1 MRREAMDK
9 GAGRSLR
16 WALVGV
22 LGALLVQGAGCS
34 EEVAGFAREDGG
46 ASGGDAAA
54 MDAGARCNPGVDSDF
69 DGANDDAECAAG
81 TDSRTPDTD
90 NDGLRDGAELNY
102 PRVCVAAD
110 RGAQRRPLAAC
121 TGNTDCAAGE
131 ACQGLDARRADSDGD
146 GLNDGQEDPN
156 GDGVFA
162 VTRGETDPRLW
173 DSDGDGRGDLESD
186 LAICRRG
193 ELIEPERVL
202 LPGGTFQLGLDP
214 RWRMNTR
221 RSMTDGGASALVLD
235 DVVRRVAAVAIERP
249 SRGADVRA
257 EATAVE
263 AAVVSALGAVPIL
276 VGQSIT
282 THEML
287 PAVNSLY
294 RVPSGELGALRDAL
308 RTALAP
314 GGDFGAAVSYG
325 LPGEAYVEITTVF
338 RSDRMKTAVLAT
350 VIAASAA
357 NDPTQ
362 PASIVGDDLSNTTG
376 LAESDRLLDSACQ
389 RFTADRE
396 SAADF
401 LWLVDTS
408 GSMSDDQER
417 LGRTAQRFFAGLDG
431 AGVDF
436 RVGVFEAGSGA
447 LDLDQPGF
455 RFIQGA
461 DPGGARML
469 AWQVTYTTFMT
480 DRRDTFAPYRFPGGQ
495 EEPLAAAVISYE
507 ALRRRGEQGE
517 LDPDRRLRDNA
528 TTVAFFVTD
537 EPGSNDDTRYFARD
551 TARWGATYPER
562 LRGML
567 EFLHARRIQTYGL
580 VADYRTNCAMPNVQD
595 FPKCV
600 ILGNGGA
607 FIPITTATDAEVMSA
622 MARIVDAVAGATSQ
636 FVLERTP
643 VSSTLQV
650 RVGGRAV
657 PRSRVDGFDY
667 DPAARAVVF
676 YGTTYRPRRGTD
688 VVVSYRVWAGSL
700 G

>member
-1 MRREAMDK
+1 MSVPFDIRTPRP
-9 GAGRSLR
+9 RR
-16 WALVGV
+16 WAL
-22 LGALLVQGAGCS
+22 LGALSALLVQGPGCS
-34 EEVAGFAREDGG
+34 DETPGFSREDGG
-46 ASGGDAAA
+46 TTLDGGP
-54 MDAGARCNPGVDSDF
+54 RCNPGVDSDF
-69 DGANDDAECAAG
+69 DGAPDDVECAAG
-81 TDSRTPDTD
+81 TDPRVPDTD
-90 NDGLRDGAELNY
+90 RDGLRDGIELSY
-102 PRVCVAAD
+102 PRVCVASS
-110 RGAQRRPLAAC
+110 REAQRRPTPTCQAP
-121 TGNTDCAAGE
+121 GDCAAGE
-131 ACQGLDARRADSDGD
+131 TCQGLDPLRPDTDGD
-146 GLNDGQEDPN
+146 GLSDGQEDAN

-162 VTRGETDPRLW
+162 LTLGETDPRLW
-173 DSDGDGRGDLESD
+173 DTDGDGRNDTESD
-186 LAICRRG
+186 FSICRRD
-193 ELIEPERVL
+193 ETIEPERVM
-202 LPGGTFQLGLDP
+202 LPGGTFQVGLDR
-214 RWRMNTR
+214 RWRTFVR
-221 RSMTDGGASALVLD
+221 RGMADAEASVILLD
-235 DVVRRVAAVAIERP
+235 DVIRRVAAVVVERP
-249 SRGADVRA
+249 SRGDNVRA

-263 AAVVSALGAVPIL
+263 SAVVTTLGAVPIL
-276 VGQSIT
+276 VGQAIT

-287 PAVNSLY
+287 PAVSSLY
-294 RVPSGELGALRDAL
+294 RVPTGDLGALRDRL

-314 GGDFGAAVSYG
+314 GGDFGTTGGFGAQ
-325 LPGEAYVEITTVF
+325 GETYIELTTVY
-338 RSDRMKTAVLAT
+338 RADRNKTVVLAT
-350 VIAASAA
+350 VTAAVAA
-357 NDPTQ
+357 NDPMQ
-362 PASIVGDDLSNTTG
+362 PASILGDDISNTTG
-376 LAESDRLLDSACQ
+376 LAESDRVLDNACQ

-417 LGRTAQRFFAGLDG
+417 LGRTAQRFFAGLEG

-495 EEPLAAAVISYE
+495 EEPLAASVIAYE
-507 ALRRRGEQGE
+507 SLRRRGVQGE

-528 TTVAFFVTD
+528 TTVAFYVTD
-537 EPGSNDDTRYFARD
+537 ETGSNDDTRYFARD
-551 TARWGATYPER
+551 LPRWGTSYPDR
-562 LRGML
+562 LRSML
-567 EFLHARRIQTYGL
+567 AFLRSQRIQTFGL
-580 VADYRTNCAMPNVQD
+580 VADFRTDCANPNVQD

-607 FIPITTATDAEVMSA
+607 FIPITTATDTEVMTA
-622 MARIVDAVAGATSQ
+622 MSRVVDSVAGATSQ
-636 FVLERTP
+636 FVLDRTP

-650 RVGGRAV
+650 RVAGRSV
-657 PRSRVDGFDY
+657 PRSRIDGFDY

-676 YGTTYRPRRGTD
+676 YGSTYRPRRGTD

>member
-1 MRREAMDK
+1 MSVVLDKAARR
-9 GAGRSLR
+9 RR
-16 WALVGV
+16 WAL
-22 LGALLVQGAGCS
+22 LGALSALLVQGAGCN
-34 EEVAGFAREDGG
+34 EEGPGFGREDGG
-46 ASGGDAAA
+46 AVDGSLDGG
-54 MDAGARCNPGVDSDF
+54 GGRCAPGVDSDF
-69 DGANDDAECAAG
+69 DGAQDDVECAAG
-81 TDSRTPDTD
+81 TDPRNPDTD
-90 NDGLRDGAELNY
+90 GDGLRDGIELGY
-102 PRVCVAAD
+102 PRVCVATSRA
-110 RGAQRRPLAAC
+110 AQRRPPVVCAGA
-121 TGNTDCAAGE
+121 GECAAGE
-131 ACQGLDARRADSDGD
+131 TCQGLDPLRPDSDGD
-146 GLNDGQEDPN
+146 GLGDGQEDPN
-156 GDGVFA
+156 GDAVFA
-162 VTRGETDPRLW
+162 LERGETDPRIW
-173 DSDGDGRGDLESD
+173 DTDGDGRSDAESD
-186 LAICRRG
+186 FSICRRD
-193 ELIEPERVL
+193 ELVEPERVM
-202 LPGGTFQLGLDP
+202 LPGGTFQMGLDR
-214 RWRMNTR
+214 RWRTAVR
-221 RSMTDGGASALVLD
+221 RGMAGEASVIVLD
-235 DVVRRVAAVAIERP
+235 DVLRRVAAVVIERP
-249 SRGADVRA
+249 SRSMDVRA

-263 AAVVSALGAVPIL
+263 AAVVQAVGAVPIL
-276 VGQSIT
+276 VGQAIT
-282 THEML
+282 THEMR

-294 RVPSGELGALRDAL
+294 RVPTGDLGVLRDSL

-314 GGDFGAAVSYG
+314 GGDIAPSTGFGAQ
-325 LPGEAYVEITTVF
+325 GETYIELTTVY
-338 RSDRMKTAVLAT
+338 RADRNKTVILAT
-350 VIAASAA
+350 VIAAVAA
-357 NDPTQ
+357 NDPTL
-362 PASIVGDDLSNTTG
+362 PAAILGDDITNTTG
-376 LAESDRLLDSACQ
+376 LAESDRVLDSACQ

-461 DPGGARML
+461 DPGGARLL

-495 EEPLAAAVISYE
+495 EEPLAATVISYE

-528 TTVAFFVTD
+528 TTVAFLVTD
-537 EPGSNDDTRYFARD
+537 EPGSNDDSRYFARD
-551 TARWGATYPER
+551 TARWGATYPDR
-562 LRGML
+562 LRSVL
-567 EFLHARRIQTYGL
+567 EFLRTQRIQTFGL
-580 VADYRTNCAMPNVQD
+580 VADYRTDCATPNTQD
-595 FPKCV
+595 FLKCV

-607 FIPITTATDAEVMSA
+607 FIPIATASDAEVMSA
-622 MARIVDAVAGATSQ
+622 MARVVESVAGATSQ

-650 RVGGRAV
+650 RVAGQSV

-676 YGTTYRPRRGTD
+676 YGGTYRPRRGTD